1 VIFILGSGYAGLN
14 AYYNI
19 KGGAEK
25 ILLSHENKFVF
36 YTAYL
41 RNLIKNTK
49 YEVSL
54 NFVRK
59 EDVKDVDI
67 SNLEIKTDKG
77 EYKADKIIIALGCKR
92 PNLEYIMERINNKN
106 VKEEMCITAED
117 EYDDYLALQITLYS
131 KIAGKNVRYHGNFLS
146 YLGNKVANVVSELTQ
161 KYIKTCEEPNLIIEK
176 CVPPEFTGLL
186 SVNSYLEVKKS
197 VYAIGDIIK
206 GWPKLGELAMREGIY
221 IGKKISGK
229 LEGEFEPIY
238 IHIVDTGRE
247 GIHIRSKVPWGINY
261 QEVKVSKIRSLM
273 KRFIEKYYIWRK
285 GNMGFLYYL

>member
-1 VIFILGSGYAGLN
+1 MIFILGSGYAGLN

-19 KGGAEK
+19 KGGAGK
-25 ILLSHENKFVF
+25 VILSRESKFIF

-54 NFVRK
+54 NFVQK
-59 EDVKDVDI
+59 EEIKDVDI
-67 SNLEIKTDKG
+67 SNLEIKTNKG
-77 EYKADKIIIALGCKR
+77 EYKADKIIIALGCER
-92 PNLEYIMERINNKN
+92 PNLARIMEKIRND
-106 VKEEMCITAED
+106 KEICITAED
-117 EYDDYLALQITLYS
+117 EYDDYLALQIALYS
-131 KIAGKNVRYHGNFLS
+131 KIAGKNVKYHGKFLS
-146 YLGNKVANVVSELTQ
+146 YLGNKVANVVSEVTQ

-186 SVNSYLEVKKS
+186 SVNSYLEVKKN

-221 IGKKISGK
+221 VGKRISGK
-229 LEGEFEPIY
+229 LEGGFEPIY
-238 IHIVDTGRE
+238 IHIVATGRE